1 MQIKEWQKQ
10 ILFSVYMVVL
20 ILGCYNQNISS
31 IDKTTSTNG
40 TELKANYSEVE
51 ILFPIQLSI
60 LFFFINDEILL
71 SLIKKKKV
79 KEQLIAKSS
88 SVTFWVSSYLTDLTY
103 SLIPVIIIPVHISL
117 FNSLYSV

>member
-1 MQIKEWQKQ
+1 
-10 ILFSVYMVVL
+10 MVVL

-40 TELKANYSEVE
+40 TELKAIYSEVE

-71 SLIKKKKV
+71 RLIKKKKV

-103 SLIPVIIIPVHISL
+103 SLIPVIIIPVHSSL
-117 FNSLYSV
+117 NNSLYSV